1 LKYGNGSYG
10 IWDSIF
16 GVSLN
21 LHRFSAIPFLCTYYI
36 KVLSSQNISQITI
49 VMSSAYTGQKPRLH
63 LSEIIN
69 MSVGF
74 FGIQF
79 GWDLQRANM
88 GRIYE
93 NLGANPDEVPILFL
107 AAPLT
112 GLIVQPIIGYMSDR
126 TWHPKWGR
134 RRPYFMLGAIL
145 SSIALLFMPHSS
157 ALWMA
162 AGLLWILDTCGNI
175 AMEPFRAFVTDKLP
189 DSQVNRG
196 FIMQSLMIGLGGS
209 IASALPWIMRNAFNV
224 ANTAEPGFI
233 PENVKWSFYIGAFFF
248 VSSVLYTV
256 FTTKEYP
263 PSDSGFKQK
272 VSGSNSGFVGG
283 VREIMHALTN
293 MPPRMRIISLVQFF
307 TWPGLFLMWFYYT
320 TAVAVNVFG
329 GKDAS
334 DPVYAEGAD
343 FGSLTLSYYSVITF
357 LFALVLPSIADKLGR
372 KLTHSLCLLCGALGM
387 ISVSWVTDKYMLFAC
402 MTGVGVAWASILSMP
417 YAMLSGVLPKDK
429 VGVYMGIFNF
439 FIVLPEIIASLGF
452 GWLMKN
458 VLSNDRLLAVQM
470 GGGLMILAALVC
482 YFCIRESRN
491 EKIDEVLA
499 TELEI
504 SEQRPV

>member
-1 LKYGNGSYG
+1 
-10 IWDSIF
+10 
-16 GVSLN
+16 
-21 LHRFSAIPFLCTYYI
+21 
-36 KVLSSQNISQITI
+36 
-49 VMSSAYTGQKPRLH
+49 MSTAYTGVKPK
-63 LSEIIN
+63 LSLAQIIN

-112 GLIVQPIIGYMSDR
+112 GLIVQPIIGYLSDR

-134 RRPYFMLGAIL
+134 RRPYFMIGAIL
-145 SSIALLFMPHSS
+145 SSIALVFMPHSS

-209 IASALPWIMRNAFNV
+209 IASSLPWIMKNV
-224 ANTAEPGFI
+224 FSIANTAEKGFI
-233 PENVKWSFYIGAFFF
+233 PENVRLSFYLGAFFF
-248 VSSVLYTV
+248 LAAVLYTV

-263 PSDSGFKQK
+263 PSDVGFKEK
-272 VSGSNSGFVGG
+272 EKKSNTGFSEG
-283 VREIMHALTN
+283 VREIFHALTH
-293 MPPRMRIISLVQFF
+293 MPKRMRIISLVQFF

-334 DPVYAEGAD
+334 DPVYATGAD
-343 FGSLTLSYYSVITF
+343 FGSLTLAYYSVITF

-372 KLTHSLCLLCGALGM
+372 KLTHALCLLCGALGM
-387 ISVSWVTDKYMLFAC
+387 ISVAWVHDKNMLYVC
-402 MTGVGVAWASILSMP
+402 MTGVGIAWASILSMP

-429 VGVYMGIFNF
+429 VGIYMGIFNF
-439 FIVLPEIIASLGF
+439 FIVLPEIIASFGF
-452 GWLMKN
+452 GWLMRN
-458 VLSNDRLLAVQM
+458 VLNNDRLLAVQV
-470 GGGLMILAALVC
+470 GGGLMVLAAIIC
-482 YFCIRESRN
+482 YLFIREKKN
-491 EKIDEVLA
+491 EFVDEVLVS
-499 TELEI
+499 EIEI
-504 SEQRPV
+504 SEQRSV

>member
-1 LKYGNGSYG
+1 MSTNLFGNKPKL
-10 IWDSIF
+10 SI
-16 GVSLN
+16 
-21 LHRFSAIPFLCTYYI
+21 A
-36 KVLSSQNISQITI
+36 Q
-49 VMSSAYTGQKPRLH
+49 
-63 LSEIIN
+63 IIN

-93 NLGANPDEVPILFL
+93 NLGANPDEIPILFL

-112 GLIVQPIIGYMSDR
+112 GLLVQPIIGYLSDR

-134 RRPYFMLGAIL
+134 RRPYFMLGAIV

-157 ALWMA
+157 TIWMA
-162 AGLLWILDTCGNI
+162 AGLLWILDVFGNI

-196 FIMQSLMIGLGGS
+196 FVMQSLMIGLGGS
-209 IASALPWIMRNAFNV
+209 VASSLPWLMKNV
-224 ANTAEPGFI
+224 FHFTNTAAAGEI
-233 PENVKWSFYIGAFFF
+233 PENVKVSFYLGAFFF
-248 VSSVLYTV
+248 LTAVLYTV

-263 PSDSGFKQK
+263 PADTGFKEK
-272 VSGSNSGFVGG
+272 VQESNKGFGG
-283 VREIMHALTN
+283 GAREIFHALSN
-293 MPPRMRIISLVQFF
+293 MPKRMKIISLVQFF
-307 TWPGLFLMWFYYT
+307 TWPGLFLMWFYYS

-343 FGSLTLSYYSVITF
+343 FGSLTLAYYSVVTF
-357 LFALVLPSIADKLGR
+357 VFAFILPTIADKLGR
-372 KLTHSLCLLCGALGM
+372 KLTHALCLLCGAAGL
-387 ISVSWVTDKYMLFAC
+387 ISVAFVHDKYMLYVC
-402 MTGVGVAWASILSMP
+402 MTGIGIAWSSILSMP

-429 VGVYMGIFNF
+429 VGIYMGIFNF

-452 GWLMKN
+452 GWLMRN
-458 VLSNDRLLAVQM
+458 VLNNDRLLAVQI
-470 GGGLMILAALVC
+470 GGVLMIIAAIICYLFINEKKDAAEDAAL
-482 YFCIRESRN
+482 IA
-491 EKIDEVLA
+491 K
-499 TELEI
+499 LEI
-504 SEQRPV
+504 ENERAV